1 MTVRDD
7 LRARV
12 ESLRPSVEA
21 VARAIH
27 SDPETADEEH
37 RAVARLSG
45 LFAEH
50 GFVVDAAPGDPTAFV
65 ARAGSGSTTVA
76 ICLEYDALPGIG
88 HACGHNLISGAGALA
103 ALALAGTAQELG
115 LAVMAVG
122 CPAEERGGGKI
133 SLIAEGVFAD
143 VDLAIMIHT
152 VPDGIRLDPRG
163 TSSQAIGQF
172 VATYTGRAA
181 HAAAAPHL
189 GRNTTDALV
198 IAEVA
203 LALLRQQVPSDHR
216 LSANVVQS
224 GTVPNVIP
232 DHATIEFECR
242 AWTTEEYEALRVRV
256 FRCLEAGAL
265 ATGCELTIE
274 PVGRPYEPLVQDEL
288 LGGLWCDA
296 LEELGLD
303 PAHGVPLAGGST
315 DMGNVSRVV
324 PAIHPWVR
332 LPGVTASLHSADY
345 AAAAG
350 AAEAYGVMTQ
360 AAIGM
365 AWTVAAVA
373 SDPDLVARL
382 RTRGKELLAMASTQA
397 RSSGR

>member
-1 MTVRDD
+1 MTVRDE

-12 ESLRPSVEA
+12 EALRPDVEA

-27 SDPETADEEH
+27 ADPETADEEH
-37 RAVARLSG
+37 RAAARLTE
-45 LFAEH
+45 LFASH
-50 GFVVDAAPGDPTAFV
+50 GFVVDPGPGDPTAFV
-65 ARAGSGSTTVA
+65 ARTGSGTTTVA
-76 ICLEYDALPGIG
+76 VCLEYDALPEIG
-88 HACGHNLISGAGALA
+88 HACGHNLISGASALA
-103 ALALAGTAQELG
+103 AIALAEHADDLG
-115 LAVMAVG
+115 LTVLAVG

-133 SLIAEGVFAD
+133 PLIDQGVFDD

-189 GRNTTDALV
+189 GRNTTDAVV

-216 LSANVVQS
+216 LSANVVRS
-224 GTVPNVIP
+224 GSVPNVIP

-242 AWTTEEYEALRVRV
+242 AWTLQEYEALRGRV
-256 FRCLEAGAL
+256 VRCLEAGAL
-265 ATGCELTIE
+265 ATDCELSIE
-274 PVGRPYEPLVQDEL
+274 PVGRPYQPLRQNDL

-296 LEELGLD
+296 LLELGLD
-303 PAHGVPLAGGST
+303 PAAGVPLAGGST
-315 DMGNVSRVV
+315 DMGNVSQVV
-324 PAIHPWVR
+324 PSLHPWVR
-332 LPGVTASLHSADY
+332 LPGVTASLHSSGY

-350 AAEAYGVMTQ
+350 TDEAYDVMAQ
-360 AAIGM
+360 AAVAM
-365 AWTVAAVA
+365 AWTVAAGT
-373 SDPDLVARL
+373 SPQLVALL
-382 RTRGKELLAMASTQA
+382 RARRQELRVG
-397 RSSGR
+397 RS

>member
-12 ESLRPSVEA
+12 EALRPTVEA

-27 SDPETADEEH
+27 ADPETADEEH
-37 RAVARLSG
+37 RAVARLSE
-45 LFAEH
+45 LFAAH
-50 GFVVDAAPGDPTAFV
+50 GFVVDPAPGDPTAFV
-65 ARAGSGSTTVA
+65 ARSGSGGTTVA
-76 ICLEYDALPGIG
+76 VCLEYDALPEIG

-103 ALALAGTAQELG
+103 ALALADQRPGPRSSPCWRSA
-115 LAVMAVG
+115 ARPRSAAAARSR
-122 CPAEERGGGKI
+122 C
-133 SLIAEGVFAD
+133 IAEGVFAD

-189 GRNTTDALV
+189 GRNTTDAVV

-216 LSANVVQS
+216 LSANVVRS
-224 GTVPNVIP
+224 GAVPNVIP

-242 AWTTEEYEALRVRV
+242 AWTTDEYEALRARV

-265 ATGCELTIE
+265 ATDCELSIE
-274 PVGRPYEPLVQDEL
+274 PVGRPYQPLRQNDL

-296 LEELGLD
+296 LVELGLD
-303 PAHGVPLAGGST
+303 PVAGVPLAGGST
-315 DMGNVSRVV
+315 DMGNVSQVV
-324 PAIHPWVR
+324 PSLHPWVR
-332 LPGVTASLHSADY
+332 LPGVTASLHSVDFAT
-345 AAAAG
+345 AAG
-350 AAEAYGVMTQ
+350 TDEAYDVMTQ
-360 AAIGM
+360 AAIAM
-365 AWTVAAVA
+365 AWTVAAATGPQAVA
-373 SDPDLVARL
+373 LL
-382 RTRGKELLAMASTQA
+382 RSRRSELRG
-397 RSSGR
+397 

>member
-12 ESLRPSVEA
+12 ESLRPAVEA

-27 SDPETADEEH
+27 ADPEAADEEH
-37 RAVARLSG
+37 RAVGRLVE
-45 LFAEH
+45 LFTGH
-50 GFVVDAAPGDPTAFV
+50 GFAVDEAPGDPTAFV
-65 ARAGSGSTTVA
+65 AQAGSGGTTVA
-76 ICLEYDALPGIG
+76 VCLEYDALPEIG
-88 HACGHNLISGAGALA
+88 HACGHNLICGAGALA
-103 ALALAGTAQELG
+103 AIALADHADALG
-115 LAVMAVG
+115 LTVLAVG

-133 SLIAEGVFAD
+133 ALIAEGVFAD

-189 GRNTTDALV
+189 GRNTTDAVV

-216 LSANVVQS
+216 LSANVVRS
-224 GTVPNVIP
+224 GAVPNVIP

-242 AWTTEEYEALRVRV
+242 AWTLDEDEALRVRV

-265 ATGCELTIE
+265 ATECELSIE
-274 PVGRPYEPLVQDEL
+274 PVGRPYQPLRQNDL

-296 LEELGLD
+296 LVELGLD
-303 PAHGVPLAGGST
+303 PAAGVPLAGGST
-315 DMGNVSRVV
+315 DMGNVSQVV
-324 PAIHPWVR
+324 PSLHPWVR
-332 LPGVTASLHSADY
+332 LPGVMASLHSADY
-345 AAAAG
+345 AEAAG
-350 AAEAYGVMTQ
+350 ADEAYDVMTQ
-360 AAIGM
+360 SAIAM
-365 AWTVAAVA
+365 AWTVAAATAPQSVA
-373 SDPDLVARL
+373 LLRAR
-382 RTRGKELLAMASTQA
+382 RKELGDTSL
-397 RSSGR
+397 

>member
-1 MTVRDD
+1 V
-7 LRARV
+7 
-12 ESLRPSVEA
+12 A
-21 VARAIH
+21 V
-27 SDPETADEEH
+27 
-37 RAVARLSG
+37 
-45 LFAEH
+45 
-50 GFVVDAAPGDPTAFV
+50 
-65 ARAGSGSTTVA
+65 
-76 ICLEYDALPGIG
+76 CLEYDALPEIG

-103 ALALAGTAQELG
+103 ALALADQAEHLDLTVL
-115 LAVMAVG
+115 AVG

-133 SLIAEGVFAD
+133 PLVAEGVFAD

-172 VATYTGRAA
+172 VAAYTGRAA

-189 GRNTTDALV
+189 GRNTTDAVV

-216 LSANVVQS
+216 LSANVVRS
-224 GTVPNVIP
+224 GAVPNVIP

-242 AWTTEEYEALRVRV
+242 AWTTAEYETLRGRV
-256 FRCLEAGAL
+256 VRCLEAGAL
-265 ATGCELTIE
+265 ATECELTIE
-274 PVGRPYEPLVQDEL
+274 PVGRPYQPLLQDDL

-296 LEELGLD
+296 LIQLGLE
-303 PAHGVPLAGGST
+303 PAEGVPLAGGST
-315 DMGNVSRVV
+315 DMGNVSHVV

-350 AAEAYGVMTQ
+350 TDEAYDVMTQ
-360 AAIGM
+360 AAIAM
-365 AWTVAAVA
+365 AWTVATAA
-373 SDPDLVARL
+373 GDRDLVASL
-382 RTRGKELLAMASTQA
+382 RRRGQEL
-397 RSSGR
+397 RG

>member
-12 ESLRPSVEA
+12 EALRPAVEA

-27 SDPETADEEH
+27 ADPETADEEH
-37 RAVARLSG
+37 RAVARLIE
-45 LFAEH
+45 LFAGH
-50 GFVVDAAPGDPTAFV
+50 GFDIDPGPGDPTAFV
-65 ARAGSGSTTVA
+65 ARSGSGGTTVA
-76 ICLEYDALPGIG
+76 VCLEFDALPEIG

-103 ALALAGTAQELG
+103 AIALAERADDLG
-115 LAVMAVG
+115 LTVLAVG

-133 SLIAEGVFAD
+133 PLIADGVFAD

-172 VATYTGRAA
+172 VATYTGQAA

-189 GRNTTDALV
+189 GRNTTDAVV

-216 LSANVVQS
+216 LSANVVRS
-224 GTVPNVIP
+224 GSVPNVIP

-242 AWTTEEYEALRVRV
+242 AWTIDEYEALRVRV

-265 ATGCELTIE
+265 ATDCGLSIE
-274 PVGRPYEPLVQDEL
+274 PVGRPYQPLRQNDL

-296 LEELGLD
+296 LVELGLD
-303 PAHGVPLAGGST
+303 PAAGVPLAGGST
-315 DMGNVSRVV
+315 DMGNVSQVV
-324 PAIHPWVR
+324 PSLHPWVR

-350 AAEAYGVMTQ
+350 TDVAYDVMTQ
-360 AAIGM
+360 AAIAM
-365 AWTVAAVA
+365 AWTVAAATGPQQVG
-373 SDPDLVARL
+373 LLRAR
-382 RTRGKELLAMASTQA
+382 RQELPG
-397 RSSGR
+397 SSS

>member
-7 LRARV
+7 LRVRV
-12 ESLRPSVEA
+12 EELRPAVEA

-27 SDPETADEEH
+27 ADPETADEEH
-37 RAVARLSG
+37 RAVARLTG
-45 LFAEH
+45 LFAGQ
-50 GFVVDAAPGDPTAFV
+50 GFAVDPAPGDPTAFV
-65 ARAGSGSTTVA
+65 ARAGTGTTTVA
-76 ICLEYDALPGIG
+76 VCLEYDALPEIG
-88 HACGHNLISGAGALA
+88 HACGHNLIAGAGALA
-103 ALALAGTAQELG
+103 AIALAERAGDLG
-115 LAVMAVG
+115 LTVLAVG

-133 SLIAEGVFAD
+133 PLIAEGVFAD

-189 GRNTTDALV
+189 GRNTTDAVV

-216 LSANVVQS
+216 LSANVVRS
-224 GTVPNVIP
+224 GSVPNVIP

-242 AWTTEEYEALRVRV
+242 AWTTGEYEALRGRV
-256 FRCLEAGAL
+256 VRCLEAGAL
-265 ATGCELTIE
+265 ATECELSIE
-274 PVGRPYEPLVQDEL
+274 PVGRPYQPLLQDDL

-296 LEELGLD
+296 LAQQGLD
-303 PAHGVPLAGGST
+303 PAAGVPLAGGST
-315 DMGNVSRVV
+315 DMGNVSQVV

-350 AAEAYGVMTQ
+350 TDEAYDVMTQ
-360 AAIGM
+360 SAIAM
-365 AWTVAAVA
+365 AWTVAVA
-373 SDPDLVARL
+373 AADPELVARL
-382 RTRGKELLAMASTQA
+382 RARGREL
-397 RSSGR
+397 RG

>member
-12 ESLRPSVEA
+12 EALRPTVEA

-27 SDPETADEEH
+27 ADPETADEEQH
-37 RAVARLSG
+37 AVARLSE
-45 LFAEH
+45 LVATH
-50 GFVVDAAPGDPTAFV
+50 GFVVDPAPGDPTAFV
-65 ARAGSGSTTVA
+65 ASAGSGGTKVA
-76 ICLEYDALPGIG
+76 VCLEYDALPEIG

-103 ALALAGTAQELG
+103 ALALADHARDLG
-115 LAVMAVG
+115 ITVLAVG

-133 SLIAEGVFAD
+133 PLLAEGVFAD

-189 GRNTTDALV
+189 GRNTTDAVV

-216 LSANVVQS
+216 LSANVVRS
-224 GTVPNVIP
+224 GAVPNVIP

-242 AWTTEEYEALRVRV
+242 AWTTEEYEALRSRV

-265 ATGCELTIE
+265 ATDCELVIE
-274 PVGRPYEPLVQDEL
+274 PVGRPYQPLRQNDL
-288 LGGLWCDA
+288 LGGLWCEA
-296 LEELGLD
+296 LVELGLD
-303 PAHGVPLAGGST
+303 PAVGVPLAGGST
-315 DMGNVSRVV
+315 DMGNVSQLV
-324 PAIHPWVR
+324 PSLHPWVR
-332 LPGVTASLHSADY
+332 LPEVTGSLHSVDF

-350 AAEAYGVMTQ
+350 ADEAYDVMTQ
-360 AAIGM
+360 AAIAM
-365 AWTVAAVA
+365 AWTVAAATGPQAVA
-373 SDPDLVARL
+373 LL
-382 RTRGKELLAMASTQA
+382 RSRRRELRA
-397 RSSGR
+397 

>member
-1 MTVRDD
+1 MTVRHD
-7 LRARV
+7 LRSRV
-12 ESLRPSVEA
+12 EALRPAVEA
-21 VARAIH
+21 VARSIH
-27 SDPETADEEH
+27 ADPETADEEH
-37 RAVARLSG
+37 RAVARLVE
-45 LFAEH
+45 LFAGS
-50 GFVVDAAPGDPTAFV
+50 GFAVDPAPGDPTAFV

-76 ICLEYDALPGIG
+76 VCLEYDALPEIG

-103 ALALAGTAQELG
+103 ALALADHADDLG
-115 LAVMAVG
+115 LTVLAVG

-133 SLIAEGVFAD
+133 PLIADGVFTD

-172 VATYTGRAA
+172 LATYTGRAA

-189 GRNTTDALV
+189 GRNTTDAVV

-216 LSANVVQS
+216 LSANVVRS
-224 GTVPNVIP
+224 GAVPNVIP

-242 AWTTEEYEALRVRV
+242 AWTITEYEALRARV
-256 FRCLEAGAL
+256 VRCLEAGAL
-265 ATGCELTIE
+265 ATECELTIR
-274 PVGRPYEPLVQDEL
+274 PVGRPYQPLVQDDL

-303 PAHGVPLAGGST
+303 PAAGVPLAGGST
-315 DMGNVSRVV
+315 DMGNVSQVV
-324 PAIHPWVR
+324 PTIHPWVR

-345 AAAAG
+345 ATAAG
-350 AAEAYGVMTQ
+350 TDEAYDVMTQ

-365 AWTVAAVA
+365 VWTVAAVA
-373 SDPDLVARL
+373 ADPELLARL
-382 RTRGKELLAMASTQA
+382 RTRGREL
-397 RSSGR
+397 RG

>member
-7 LRARV
+7 LKARV
-12 ESLRPSVEA
+12 DDLRPEVEA

-27 SDPETADEEH
+27 ADPETADLEH
-37 RAVARLSG
+37 RAVARLSELLTG
-45 LFAEH
+45 H
-50 GFVVDAAPGDPTAFV
+50 GFDLDPAPGDPTAFV
-65 ARAGSGSTTVA
+65 ARAGSGGATVA
-76 ICLEYDALPGIG
+76 VCLEYDALPEIG

-103 ALALAGTAQELG
+103 AIALADHAEELG
-115 LAVMAVG
+115 LTVLAVG

-133 SLIAEGVFAD
+133 PLIADGVFAD

-189 GRNTTDALV
+189 GRNTTDAVV

-216 LSANVVQS
+216 LSANVVRS
-224 GTVPNVIP
+224 GAVPNVIP

-242 AWTTEEYEALRVRV
+242 AWTLEEYEALRVRV
-256 FRCLEAGAL
+256 VRCLEAGAL
-265 ATGCELTIE
+265 ATGCELTVE
-274 PVGRPYEPLVQDEL
+274 PVGRPYQPLRQNDL

-296 LEELGLD
+296 LVELGLD
-303 PAHGVPLAGGST
+303 PAPGVPLAGGST
-315 DMGNVSRVV
+315 DMGNVSQVV
-324 PAIHPWVR
+324 PSLHPWVR

-350 AAEAYGVMTQ
+350 TDEAYEVMAQ
-360 AAIGM
+360 AATAM
-365 AWTVAAVA
+365 AWTVAAA
-373 SDPDLVARL
+373 
-382 RTRGKELLAMASTQA
+382 TSTQQVSLLRA
-397 RSSGR
+397 RRQELRDAQS

>member
-7 LRARV
+7 LRATV
-12 ESLRPSVEA
+12 EALRPDVEA

-27 SDPETADEEH
+27 ADPETADQEH
-37 RAVARLSG
+37 RAAARLSELLAG
-45 LFAEH
+45 H

-88 HACGHNLISGAGALA
+88 HACGHNLIAGAGALT
-103 ALALAGTAQELG
+103 ALALADTAQELG
-115 LAVMAVG
+115 LTVMAVG

-133 SLIAEGVFAD
+133 PLIAEGVFD
-143 VDLAIMIHT
+143 GVDLALMIHT
-152 VPDGIRLDPRG
+152 VPDGVRLDPRG

-189 GRNTTDALV
+189 GRNTTDAVV

-216 LSANVVQS
+216 LSANVVRS
-224 GTVPNVIP
+224 GAVPNVIP

-242 AWTTEEYEALRVRV
+242 AWTTEAYEALRARV

-265 ATGCELTIE
+265 ATDCELTVE
-274 PVGRPYEPLVQDEL
+274 PVGRPYQPLLQDEL

-303 PAHGVPLAGGST
+303 PADGVPLAGGST
-315 DMGNVSRVV
+315 DMGNVSQVV
-324 PAIHPWVR
+324 PALHPWVR
-332 LPGVTASLHSADY
+332 LPGVRASLHSADY

-350 AAEAYGVMTQ
+350 TDEAYDVMTK
-360 AAIGM
+360 AAIAM
-365 AWTVAAVA
+365 AWTVAAVSGA
-373 SDPDLVARL
+373 PDLVAKVRI
-382 RTRGKELLAMASTQA
+382 RGEALQ
-397 RSSGR
+397 G